1 MKKTVILAF
10 LLSSALLISC
20 GPANEQI
27 PEQTQI
33 ETGTTET
40 IAETEDAPEEESTG
54 SVQETLETTESETE
68 SNTEQEQTETSE
80 TTAGTETAAESET
93 QGDRTE
99 ADMDAL
105 VSLIGMDDATAA
117 EALGGGE
124 ENWTEDKNFFIGRI
138 YEVTLFGEDVS
149 IYTSYDDQEK
159 VNSVSVWIVDGSRTA
174 EKEEAETWKQ
184 RLDEYTG
191 TEAVFDG
198 VTSEGGSDNWKWK
211 SGNNF
216 ITLNW
221 MKEILTISINPA
233 VGELH

>member
-149 IYTSYDDQEK
+149 VYTSYDDQEK
-159 VNSVSVWIVDGSRTA
+159 VNSVSVWIVDGSRTV

>member
-40 IAETEDAPEEESTG
+40 IAETEDTPEEESTG

-149 IYTSYDDQEK
+149 AYTSYDDQEK
-159 VNSVSVWIVDGSRTA
+159 VNSVSVWIVDGSRTV

>member
-40 IAETEDAPEEESTG
+40 IAETEDTPEEESTG

-149 IYTSYDDQEK
+149 VYTSYDDQEK
-159 VNSVSVWIVDGSRTA
+159 VNSVSVWIVDGSRTV

>member
-149 IYTSYDDQEK
+149 AYTSYDDQEK
-159 VNSVSVWIVDGSRTA
+159 VNSVSVWIVDGSRTV

>member
-159 VNSVSVWIVDGSRTA
+159 VNSVSVWIVDGSRTV

>member
-40 IAETEDAPEEESTG
+40 IAETEDAPEEESIG

-149 IYTSYDDQEK
+149 VYTSYDDQEK
-159 VNSVSVWIVDGSRTA
+159 VNSVSVWIVDGSRTV
-174 EKEEAETWKQ
+174 EKEEAETWK
-184 RLDEYTG
+184 
-191 TEAVFDG
+191 
-198 VTSEGGSDNWKWK
+198 
-211 SGNNF
+211 
-216 ITLNW
+216 
-221 MKEILTISINPA
+221 
-233 VGELH
+233 

>member
-40 IAETEDAPEEESTG
+40 IAETEDAPEEESIG
-54 SVQETLETTESETE
+54 SVQETLETTE

-149 IYTSYDDQEK
+149 VYTSYDDQEK
-159 VNSVSVWIVDGSRTA
+159 VNSVSVWIVDGSRTV

>member
-27 PEQTQI
+27 PEQTQM
-33 ETGTTET
+33 ETGTIET
-40 IAETEDAPEEESTG
+40 IAETESAPEEESTG

-149 IYTSYDDQEK
+149 VYTSYDDQEK
-159 VNSVSVWIVDGSRTA
+159 VNSVSVWIVDGSRTV

-198 VTSEGGSDNWKWK
+198 VISEGGSDNWKWK